1 MGLYKLNLDLSK
13 IDKDKIYIGKKGKY
27 YEVVVRI
34 KDEEDQFGNVGFV
47 RTSTTK
53 EERDAGYEA
62 SYLGNLKKIEFTKAA
77 AAPAKA
83 DEVEEDLPF

>member
-13 IDKDKIYIGKKGKY
+13 IDKDKIFVGKKGKY

-34 KDEEDQFGNVGFV
+34 RDEEDQYGNIGFV
-47 RTSTTK
+47 KTSTTK

-62 SYLGNLKKIEFTKAA
+62 AYLGNLKEINFDKKE
-77 AAPAKA
+77 AAPAPVK
-83 DEVEEDLPF
+83 EVEDDLPF